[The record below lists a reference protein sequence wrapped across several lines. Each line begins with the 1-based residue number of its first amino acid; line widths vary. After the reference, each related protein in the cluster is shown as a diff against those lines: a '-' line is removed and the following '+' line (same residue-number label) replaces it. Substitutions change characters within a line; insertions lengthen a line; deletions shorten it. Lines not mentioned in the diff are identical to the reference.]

1 MEFNEQEKALISEIT
16 GQAQKFITDKLNG
29 MINNQ
34 EFAQK
39 MEALNESIKTE
50 TKAVQESLT
59 ATLKEQGIAIEELQ
73 AMKQRDYKEPTFAD
87 QVSKQ
92 LNQHIEL
99 LKNWKPGQ
107 SIEMAITNKAVANM
121 SSANYSGGYVGISAW
136 DPAVGQ
142 FARRSPFL
150 RELIRTRPIA
160 DQYISWFDKATNEG
174 GAGMQ
179 TEGSAKSQA
188 DFNLVERKLPVE
200 TVASYVTVTKQALAD
215 LPYLQSIINDELRE
229 LVELEL
235 DSQILTGDGAS
246 PNLKG
251 IETYATAYATTGFT
265 DLIENANIFDFLVTA
280 KSQVAKSNH
289 NATVALMN
297 PNDVALLRMVKD
309 SNGRYATDMP
319 GGLMTSAG
327 VLVVENN
334 GVTANEAYILD
345 PSKCTLGIREE
356 FNISVGLN
364 SDNFTKNQ
372 VTILGEMR
380 AVHYVKENDKTA
392 IVYSS
397 NITNA
402 IAALE
407 TP

>member
-1 MEFNEQEKALISEIT
+1 MFNEQEKALIEEIK
-16 GQAQKFITDKLNG
+16 GQASSLIEDKLKG
-29 MINNQ
+29 LVTPQ
-34 EFAQK
+34 EFASK
-39 MEALNESIKTE
+39 VDAIKDALTAE
-50 TKAVQESLT
+50 TTAVKDALT
-59 ATLKEQGIAIEELQ
+59 ATLKEQGIALEELQ

-92 LNQHIEL
+92 LAQHIEL

-107 SIEMAITNKAVANM
+107 SIEMSIANKAVANM

-150 RELIRTRPIA
+150 RQLIRTRPIA
-160 DQYISWFDKATNEG
+160 DQYISWFDKATPEG

-200 TVASYVTVTKQALAD
+200 TVASWVTVTKQALAD

-235 DSQILTGDGAS
+235 DSQILTGDGTS

-280 KSQVAKSNH
+280 KAQVAKANH

-356 FNISVGLN
+356 FNISIGLN

>member
-235 DSQILTGDGAS
+235 DSQILTGDGTS

-280 KSQVAKSNH
+280 KSLVAKANH

-345 PSKCTLGIREE
+345 PAKCTLGIREE

-392 IVYSS
+392 IVYAS